1 MHMFKFSKMAL
12 DGRFQQF
19 LHFVKKQRK
28 SPVQKLLKCPIAET
42 ASSSYTEYRRPGRDP
57 PQDGT
62 LPGCSF
68 FGERNLSASHRRKE
82 RNGIVTWR
90 KKSGM

>member
-28 SPVQKLLKCPIAET
+28 RPVQKLLKMTYC
-42 ASSSYTEYRRPGRDP
+42 RNR
-57 PQDGT
+57 
-62 LPGCSF
+62 F
-68 FGERNLSASHRRKE
+68 FL
-82 RNGIVTWR
+82 VY
-90 KKSGM
+90 

>member
-42 ASSSYTEYRRPGRDP
+42 ASSSYTDYRRPGRDP
-57 PQDGT
+57 PQDGA

-68 FGERNLSASHRRKE
+68 LA
-82 RNGIVTWR
+82 NGICQRPTDAR
-90 KKSGM
+90 KGMVL

>member
-12 DGRFQQF
+12 DGCFQQF

-42 ASSSYTEYRRPGRDP
+42 ASSSYTEYRDPAGTRRRTEPCRDVR
-57 PQDGT
+57 
-62 LPGCSF
+62 F
-68 FGERNLSASHRRKE
+68 SA
-82 RNGIVTWR
+82 NGICQRLTDAR
-90 KKSGM
+90 KGMVL